1 MEAVTDTYTSFDG
14 NRRIATGTL
23 QMNALAV
30 KRARDNGAA
39 DPVLTFDDA
48 TGHLVDIDTSGSDQ
62 QTLALAA
69 AMSRRPRRPRPED
82 AQGPGGP
89 RGPGRPTPGV
99 VAREVTLLP
108 RHWEWLAGQ
117 PGGASVALRK
127 LVQEAQR
134 ANAGKDKLRKAQE
147 RTYNFML
154 AVGGDLPG
162 FEEATRAL
170 FANDTGKFRDL
181 IAAWP
186 GDLRDHAARLAP
198 GG

>member
-30 KRARDNGAA
+30 KLARDNGAA

-69 AMSRRPRRPRPED
+69 AMSRTPRRPRPED

-99 VAREVTLLP
+99 IAREVTLLP

-134 ANAGKDKLRKAQE
+134 ANAGKDKLREAQE

-170 FANDTGKFRDL
+170 FANDTRKFRDL

>member
-99 VAREVTLLP
+99 VAGEVTLLP

>member
-30 KRARDNGAA
+30 KQARDNGAA

>member
-30 KRARDNGAA
+30 KQARDNGAA

-69 AMSRRPRRPRPED
+69 AMSRRPLRPRPED

-134 ANAGKDKLRKAQE
+134 TNAGKDKLREAQE

-198 GG
+198 SG

>member
-108 RHWEWLAGQ
+108 RHWEWLAEQ